1 MRQLQRIF
9 WLGLKEILS
18 LRRDVVMMAL
28 LVYSF
33 SVGLAMEATG
43 TSTSVNNA
51 AIAFVDED
59 RSALSRALAT
69 AFLPP
74 EFQAVSYVEATEVDA
89 GLDADRFLF
98 AVIVPPAFEAD
109 LRARRQP
116 ELQVLI
122 DATAMQQAG
131 IGASYI
137 HNILTAEVSRFAT
150 RQDLTAPA
158 KVNLVIRSAF
168 NPNRDTVQFQGVISL
183 INNITTLTIILTGA
197 ALMREREHG
206 TIEHLLAMPLS
217 AFDIALAKIWAN
229 GLVVLAASVLAMLTI
244 VEWLLDIEIAGS
256 RLLFLCGAVLYL
268 FSATALGIFLATI
281 ARSMAQFALL
291 FILAIIPLQM
301 LSGGDTPVES
311 QPEWLQ
317 VLTLSL
323 PTRHFITASQ
333 AILYK
338 GASLESVWPEFLGVT
353 LLGLLLLAG
362 SLLLFRRSIAVER

>member
-1 MRQLQRIF
+1 MQRIF
-9 WLGLKEILS
+9 WLGLKEILA

-28 LVYSF
+28 LAYSF
-33 SVGLAMEATG
+33 SVGLVMEATG

-59 RSALSRALAT
+59 RSALSGALAG

-74 EFQAVSYVEATEVDA
+74 EFQSVTFIEAPEIDPA
-89 GLDADRFLF
+89 IDADRFLF
-98 AVIVPPAFEAD
+98 VVVVPPNFEAD
-109 LRARRQP
+109 IRARQRP

-137 HNILTAEVSRFAT
+137 HSILSKEVTHFAT
-150 RQDLTAPA
+150 RQDLVARPQ
-158 KVNLVIRSAF
+158 VDLVIRSAF

-183 INNITTLTIILTGA
+183 INNITTLTVILTGA

-229 GLVVLAASVLAMLTI
+229 GLVVLTASVLAMIII
-244 VEWLLDIEIAGS
+244 VEWLLGIQIAGS

-268 FSATALGIFLATI
+268 FTATALGIFLATI

-301 LSGGDTPVES
+301 LSGGETPVES

-317 VLTLSL
+317 VLTLAL

-338 GASLESVWPEFLGVT
+338 GASLENVWPSFAAVA
-353 LLGLLLLAG
+353 LLGLALFGA
-362 SLLLFRRSIAVER
+362 SLLLFRRSIAMHR